1 MKMPKMKTHRAGAKR
16 FKVSAT
22 GKLMRNQAG
31 RSHINTK
38 KTSSRKRRLDRVV
51 GVHSGDAIK
60 IALQLPYATIKR

>member
-1 MKMPKMKTHRAGAKR
+1 MPKMKTHRAGAKR
-16 FKVSAT
+16 FKLTAT

-38 KTSSRKRRLDRVV
+38 KSSARKRRLDRIV
-51 GVHSGDAIK
+51 GVHSGDAVK